1 MYCRFGVQNGVETGR
16 VPGWCF
22 HLSDKRPV
30 MFFEEEEVDLLEEE
44 VWSCHI
50 LKSHKG
56 LAVLK
61 LLAVV
66 SELAVKT

>member
-1 MYCRFGVQNGVETGR
+1 MDTGR

-22 HLSDKRPV
+22 HLSDIRPV
-30 MFFEEEEVDLLEEE
+30 MVFFEEE
-44 VWSCHI
+44 VWSYHI

-56 LAVLK
+56 LAVLR
-61 LLAVV
+61 LFAVV